1 METARVASVSKS
13 GTAVRTAMANVYFL
27 AKQDLPSSMLATVN
41 RHMLYQGV
49 SQLANLK
56 VDQHTTYEHSDST
69 NEFQDSIAAVIE
81 DEILEKVKSSGKYS
95 LMFDESTDI
104 SVHQNLI
111 MYIRVLETDCLGV
124 VNPNTH
130 FFSIDSIERANAESI
145 YAKVLS
151 TLSQKGIQLSGLCG
165 VSTDGA
171 SVMVGNKSGVV
182 TRLKAVVPGVL
193 ATHCIAHRL
202 ALSCC
207 SGADTIPYLVKV
219 QEILNS
225 VYKYFHLSPK
235 HMAMLES
242 IQQHSQG
249 KCLKFKEVFHTRW
262 LSFEGSVEAMV
273 RNYGDLVSVFLEE
286 SSGKALSLYKPITS
300 YKFLYVVHF
309 LCDLLK
315 PLAALSKTFQKSD
328 LDFSEV
334 MPMLHSTIDRV
345 EHLGSKKDGTYLSG
359 FISQVPD
366 EPQVGDDGL
375 TTFEY
380 QGHTIRDGEKQRK
393 DAVSVCDK
401 FVAGMIRSMNDR
413 FCDNEDSTVLTA
425 LSNLFNP
432 VLERESKV
440 DDTEVIVEY
449 LGKVGLECSIDD
461 VDMFLRFAHSLI
473 KEGNTSV
480 KSPRDVANLAIRKK
494 DVYPTAAEAAERFLL
509 APVSTVDCERGF
521 SKQNLIKTCLRSRMS
536 AKCLDRLIR
545 ISVEGPEISQFPFDK
560 AFKKWASKDRRIL
573 K

>member
-1 METARVASVSKS
+1 
-13 GTAVRTAMANVYFL
+13 
-27 AKQDLPSSMLATVN
+27 
-41 RHMLYQGV
+41 
-49 SQLANLK
+49 
-56 VDQHTTYEHSDST
+56 
-69 NEFQDSIAAVIE
+69 
-81 DEILEKVKSSGKYS
+81 
-95 LMFDESTDI
+95 
-104 SVHQNLI
+104 
-111 MYIRVLETDCLGV
+111 
-124 VNPNTH
+124 
-130 FFSIDSIERANAESI
+130 
-145 YAKVLS
+145 
-151 TLSQKGIQLSGLCG
+151 
-165 VSTDGA
+165 
-171 SVMVGNKSGVV
+171 MVGNKSGVV

-207 SGADTIPYLVKV
+207 NGADTIPYLVKV

-235 HMAMLES
+235 HMVMLEA
-242 IQQHSQG
+242 IQHHSQG

-262 LSFEGSVEAMV
+262 LSFEGSVDAMV

-366 EPQVGDDGL
+366 EPQVGEDGL

-413 FCDNEDSTVLTA
+413 FCDNEDSTVLTS
-425 LSNLFNP
+425 LSNFFYP

-461 VDMFLRFAHSLI
+461 LDMFLRFAHFLI
-473 KEGNTSV
+473 KEGNKSV
-480 KSPRDVANLAIRKK
+480 KSPRDVAN
-494 DVYPTAAEAAERFLL
+494 
-509 APVSTVDCERGF
+509 
-521 SKQNLIKTCLRSRMS
+521 
-536 AKCLDRLIR
+536 
-545 ISVEGPEISQFPFDK
+545 
-560 AFKKWASKDRRIL
+560 
-573 K
+573 

>member
-1 METARVASVSKS
+1 
-13 GTAVRTAMANVYFL
+13 
-27 AKQDLPSSMLATVN
+27 
-41 RHMLYQGV
+41 
-49 SQLANLK
+49 
-56 VDQHTTYEHSDST
+56 
-69 NEFQDSIAAVIE
+69 
-81 DEILEKVKSSGKYS
+81 
-95 LMFDESTDI
+95 
-104 SVHQNLI
+104 
-111 MYIRVLETDCLGV
+111 
-124 VNPNTH
+124 
-130 FFSIDSIERANAESI
+130 
-145 YAKVLS
+145 
-151 TLSQKGIQLSGLCG
+151 
-165 VSTDGA
+165 
-171 SVMVGNKSGVV
+171 
-182 TRLKAVVPGVL
+182 
-193 ATHCIAHRL
+193 
-202 ALSCC
+202 
-207 SGADTIPYLVKV
+207 
-219 QEILNS
+219 
-225 VYKYFHLSPK
+225 
-235 HMAMLES
+235 
-242 IQQHSQG
+242 
-249 KCLKFKEVFHTRW
+249 
-262 LSFEGSVEAMV
+262 MV
-273 RNYGDLVSVFLEE
+273 RNYSDLVSVFLEE

-366 EPQVGDDGL
+366 EPQVGEDGL

-380 QGHTIRDGEKQRK
+380 QGHTIRDGEKQ

-413 FCDNEDSTVLTA
+413 FCDNEDSTVLSA
-425 LSNLFNP
+425 LSNFFNP

-449 LGKVGLECSIDD
+449 LGEAGLECSIDD
-461 VDMFLRFAHSLI
+461 VDMFFRFAHSLI
-473 KEGNTSV
+473 KEGNKSV

-494 DVYPTAAEAAERFLL
+494 DVYPSAAEAAERFLL

-536 AKCLDRLIR
+536 AMCLDRLIR